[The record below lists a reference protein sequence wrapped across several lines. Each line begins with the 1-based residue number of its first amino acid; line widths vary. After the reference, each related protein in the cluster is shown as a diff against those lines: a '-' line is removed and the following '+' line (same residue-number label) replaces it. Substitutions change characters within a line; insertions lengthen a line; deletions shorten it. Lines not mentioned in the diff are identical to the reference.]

1 MNHWIIEAE
10 VIACMIIGLI
20 LYFSRE
26 RLLAR
31 TIQTRIYRSSL
42 YFALFSIMLNIASV
56 KLLESPV
63 KSLYWVMYLTSVL
76 YYVLLCLLQTA
87 LLIYLL
93 YLMQVKRH
101 TFVLVSTISSKSAF
115 FVIPFSRGP
124 YATLSYTL
132 LGNGFGC

>member
-93 YLMQVKRH
+93 YLLQVKRR
-101 TFVLVSTISSKSAF
+101 TFTIVSLVSGATVFAVA
-115 FVIPFSRGP
+115 VIA
-124 YATLSYTL
+124 AT
-132 LGNGFGC
+132 NQ